1 MSGREH
7 GDKTAR
13 LVLTGPGGGDWLVP
27 MGAEG
32 DPDAIA
38 LEPDVIVTADVVDW
52 CRLVGDRVTPDALP
66 VLIEGDDALG
76 RDLLAA
82 APALAT
88 L

>member
-1 MSGREH
+1 VR
-7 GDKTAR
+7 
-13 LVLTGPGGGDWLVP
+13 
-27 MGAEG
+27 
-32 DPDAIA
+32 
-38 LEPDVIVTADVVDW
+38 EPDVTVTADVVDW
-52 CRLVGDRVTPDALP
+52 CRLVGDRVPPDALP